1 MSTAS
6 QGQSARVGQLV
17 SVNLTFHHSLLGRLL
32 PLHPLTFKV
41 SLVWV
46 GGNAGVRLQ
55 KRTDIIPSVKPSAKT
70 VMGKI
75 RLTTGSVKI
84 CTRSLSSEEAGGC
97 QFASPGQARLHGLE
111 GFYLSCLAFPRLMH
125 QWHRSASAAVAP
137 SGRWE
142 DQ

>member
-1 MSTAS
+1 MSTVS

-32 PLHPLTFKV
+32 PPHSLTFKV

-46 GGNAGVRLQ
+46 GGDAGLRLQ

-75 RLTTGSVKI
+75 RLSTDSVKI
-84 CTRSLSSEEAGGC
+84 CTRSLSSEEAGG
-97 QFASPGQARLHGLE
+97 
-111 GFYLSCLAFPRLMH
+111 
-125 QWHRSASAAVAP
+125 
-137 SGRWE
+137 
-142 DQ
+142 